1 MNNYTK
7 LMLLGAMEGK
17 KGLGLTATTTGAQT
31 LTIESMTVITGE
43 TVTVNWGDGNSDIYT
58 GTGARTHNYAGA
70 GVYTVSITPPTA
82 ISKLYLSDNK
92 ITLNSANIKSAVNIT
107 DFKANNLKGGKFD
120 SADVSAWRP
129 TYFYLYSM
137 PAGYAGTFNSADV
150 SAWRPS
156 EFRLYSMPAG
166 YAGTFNS
173 ADVSA
178 WRPSEFTLA
187 SMPAGYAGTFDSA
200 DVSAWRPI
208 NFTLAS
214 MPAGYAGTF
223 DSADVSAWRP
233 TYFYLYSMP
242 AGYAGTFNSADVSAW
257 RPTYFT
263 LYSMPAGYTITT
275 TSGGFSGWISTTNFR
290 MDNNSL
296 SQPKVDQILSDFWT
310 GFSTRT
316 ASGGTINVGGTNSA
330 PSGTLQA
337 ANPPD
342 DRQGVCL

>member
-129 TYFYLYSM
+129 TYF
-137 PAGYAGTFNSADV
+137 
-150 SAWRPS
+150 
-156 EFRLYSMPAG
+156 RLYSMPAG
-166 YAGTFNS
+166 YAGTFN
-173 ADVSA
+173 
-178 WRPSEFTLA
+178 
-187 SMPAGYAGTFDSA
+187 
-200 DVSAWRPI
+200 
-208 NFTLAS
+208 
-214 MPAGYAGTF
+214 
-223 DSADVSAWRP
+223 SADVSAWRP

-342 DRQGVCL
+342 EGKEFAYELVYDSQNINPTKKWTTVTITA

>member
-129 TYFYLYSM
+129 TYFRLYSM

-166 YAGTFNS
+166 YAGTFN
-173 ADVSA
+173 
-178 WRPSEFTLA
+178 
-187 SMPAGYAGTFDSA
+187 
-200 DVSAWRPI
+200 
-208 NFTLAS
+208 
-214 MPAGYAGTF
+214 
-223 DSADVSAWRP
+223 SADVSAWRP

-342 DRQGVCL
+342 EGKEFAYELVYDSQNINPTKKWTTVTITA